1 MSKQILPW
9 LGVALV
15 VIVSV
20 LGILYLVG
28 RQTGATTAGTP
39 LSVAVSAS
47 DWQRGAAS
55 PKVTLVEYGDFQ
67 CPACASYY
75 PLVHELESEF
85 ASDLSFVFRHYPLG
99 QHANAMPAS
108 RASEAAGKQGKF
120 WEMYDLLYTKQN
132 EWAEKGDAAEQFS
145 AYAQAIGLDLA
156 RFGADLANTE
166 AIDQKIADQKK
177 SGDTSQVLGTP
188 TFFVNGKKIA
198 NPGSYA
204 EFKTIIENA
213 RKNP

>member
-9 LGVALV
+9 LAVALV
-15 VIVSV
+15 VVASV
-20 LGILYLVG
+20 LGILYLVQ
-28 RQTGATTAGTP
+28 RQIGATTAGTP
-39 LSVAVSAS
+39 LSVAVSLS
-47 DWQRGAAS
+47 DWQRGAAA

-75 PLVHELESEF
+75 PLVKELESEF
-85 ASDLSFVFRHYPLG
+85 SGDLSLVFRHYPLG
-99 QHANAMPAS
+99 QHANAMPAA
-108 RASEAAGKQGKF
+108 RAAEAAGKQGKF
-120 WEMYDLLYTKQN
+120 WEMYDLLYSHQD
-132 EWAEKGDAAEQFS
+132 EWAEKGETLPQFT
-145 AYAQAIGLDLA
+145 AYATSMGLDLT
-156 RFGADLANTE
+156 RFAADFSDTT

-204 EFKTIIENA
+204 EFKVIIENA